1 MLKMLEHRNL
11 PRHYA
16 SFFNSGK
23 NETHPNHVIRIKVDI
38 SVSAGML
45 TKNEEH
51 WVPVASGLSESI
63 VHTKSKSRGTFE
75 MHDRNPSTSCSQGGV
90 KVRVRQH
97 SVSNFFNHCAMCR
110 CGW

>member
-1 MLKMLEHRNL
+1 MLKMLEYRDV

-16 SFFNSGK
+16 SFFTSGK

-45 TKNEEH
+45 GGEDN

-75 MHDRNPSTSCSQGGV
+75 MLDRNPSTSCSQGGV

>member
-38 SVSAGML
+38 SVSAGMFP
-45 TKNEEH
+45 NGEEH
-51 WVPVASGLSESI
+51 WVPVASGLSEPI
-63 VHTKSKSRGTFE
+63 VHTKSKNRGTFE

-90 KVRVRQH
+90 KVRMRQNFV
-97 SVSNFFNHCAMCR
+97 VSYFSIFT
-110 CGW
+110 